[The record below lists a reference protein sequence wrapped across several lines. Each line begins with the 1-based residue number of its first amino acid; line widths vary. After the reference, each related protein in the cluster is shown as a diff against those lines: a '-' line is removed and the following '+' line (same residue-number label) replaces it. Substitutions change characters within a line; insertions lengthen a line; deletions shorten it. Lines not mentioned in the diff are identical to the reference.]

1 MPVIYAFCWLPILQC
16 SYVVLIDFLQ
26 QSLPRCY
33 FWGWNDVMFV
43 QNLSRKISWCL
54 CIKWRVSN
62 DLWFIVLW
70 KSKTMHIVAYWTH
83 VLVVT
88 LIIFWLIR
96 FFDYPFISSLLIYSV
111 KSWTLVCF
119 IEHDHTHLLNILAKK
134 KNTAHEDGCIWVWTL
149 QHHKKNWPKLSKEE
163 TCISLLTNFEKW
175 FLSCMDKHRK
185 IHLQSSQTE
194 IRSKSIC
201 KIETPFLEPLQ
212 TEEQKNGK
220 C

>member
-62 DLWFIVLW
+62 DLWFIVHW

-88 LIIFWLIR
+88 LIIFDW
-96 FFDYPFISSLLIYSV
+96 FVLLIIPLSV
-111 KSWTLVCF
+111 PINLLYEILNPCLFHWAWPHTF
-119 IEHDHTHLLNILAKK
+119 IKYFGQK
-134 KNTAHEDGCIWVWTL
+134 KNTAHEDGCIWVWAL
-149 QHHKKNWPKLSKEE
+149 RHNQKNSPKLSKEE
-163 TCISLLTNFEKW
+163 TLRIPS
-175 FLSCMDKHRK
+175 H
-185 IHLQSSQTE
+185 
-194 IRSKSIC
+194 
-201 KIETPFLEPLQ
+201 
-212 TEEQKNGK
+212 
-220 C
+220 